1 MKSSDKYYLNDEKR
15 VIRYHHKLLLAD
27 LLYLNYAFS
36 NNKYDGITGEDVL
49 KYVIKGTRYTALE
62 RLVYEYIGRNFI
74 SYISIKSL
82 EKDIKNKYENN
93 TKKKNK

>member
-15 VIRYHHKLLLAD
+15 FIKYHHKLLLAD

-49 KYVIKGTRYTALE
+49 KYVIKETRYTALE
-62 RLVYEYIGRNFI
+62 KLGIMNDAMMILKIKYNKVISDKNRNEQFI
-74 SYISIKSL
+74 NL
-82 EKDIKNKYENN
+82 DFDN
-93 TKKKNK
+93 